1 MSAKKS
7 PTMSADDPLL
17 NAVTSLGR
25 DMFSRSLVLV
35 FDAATGELCHA
46 SVAALSLLELA
57 EDALS
62 SSTFAQLCAAGDQ
75 DISDVWWGL
84 AAGGGAEWSGHLT
97 ATLSMTETPV
107 RFRAV
112 PVPSGDEVREIAV
125 LAEAVSLAAPATAA
139 VATPDGPWTALHSVV
154 GVIEYD
160 ADGNV
165 TFANDRAC
173 MALEFYGGDLVGRNH
188 DTLWPPAQTATP
200 DYIEFWEK
208 LRQGR
213 IVEGR
218 HPHLSSEGNDV
229 WLQSTFVPVRGPDG
243 SVTRVVQCLMDVTE
257 DGVAAARNRMQ
268 LDALLSGLP
277 VIEYDVEGHVLTANG
292 SALAALGLGPE
303 EITGKHLRRLTDA
316 EFSRSRPFTDAWT
329 SALQGL
335 SQVIDIQ
342 HVRKDRGPLW
352 TRSAILPVKTVAGA
366 VDRLLEVLV
375 DIHEMRERLG
385 GLEVRHAAMNS
396 VMSVLEMDLTGRIT
410 AANPNACGMFDSKRA
425 DLCALNYQSL
435 LPQEF
440 GASQRYRAFVDRLAR
455 GETVSGTFE
464 RVKPDGRTI
473 WVRSHHLPLLREG
486 QESPEAIMLLM
497 SDVTEEQVRHIET
510 ESKLAAI
517 ERSMAIAQFGLDGT
531 IEWANQI
538 FIDALGYT
546 VEELRGRNI
555 ATIRPIEQAEDHR
568 ANWDKLVKGE
578 FIDGETQLIGS
589 QGREVWMRGAFN
601 PVFGAD
607 GKVIRIIAFTSVI
620 TMDKLHTHDLEQ
632 KWQGVSQ
639 TLALAEFDTDGRVLT
654 ASEGFLRMIGY
665 SLREIVG
672 QHHSMFCSADHIR
685 SEEYRDFWLSLGK
698 GETRRGSFHNIA
710 RFDRD
715 LHLAAS
721 YGPVRGTS
729 GQVEKVLMCG
739 YEVSEHM
746 ALRLQVSDMA
756 ERVRDEMQNILRS
769 HGAMRNGAAELSA
782 NLVRDRST
790 METGAAALHV
800 GLSELDA
807 VKGSI
812 DNVTQI
818 TEVLRDIA
826 VQTNLLAFNAAIEA
840 ARAGEH
846 GIGFSV
852 VADDVRK
859 LAESNSVAARDI
871 SRHLASVS
879 EALARG
885 RQSTTQTLGIV
896 GETVG
901 SMSADVERVAGLVGE
916 CDLQVRATD
925 AIAELV
931 DQVRASA
938 AA

>member
-1 MSAKKS
+1 MTAKKAPAS
-7 PTMSADDPLL
+7 AADDPLL
-17 NAVTSLGR
+17 AAAAAIGR
-25 DMFSRSLVLV
+25 DLFARSLVLV
-35 FDAATGELCHA
+35 FDAQTQALRHA
-46 SVAALSLLELA
+46 SAEAIGLLELA

-62 SSTFAQLCAAGDQ
+62 GVGFAQVCAADGQ
-75 DISDVWWGL
+75 DIADVWWGL
-84 AAGGGAEWSGHLT
+84 AAGGTAEWTGHLT

-112 PVPSGDEVREIAV
+112 PVAEGEEIREVAV
-125 LAEAVSLAAPATAA
+125 IAAPPAA
-139 VATPDGPWTALHSVV
+139 AAAASDDAWADLRNVV

-160 ADGNV
+160 TDGNV
-165 TFANDRAC
+165 TAANDRAC

-188 DTLWPPAQTATP
+188 DTLWPATRTAMP

-218 HPHLSSEGNDV
+218 HLHLSSEGNEV
-229 WLQSTFVPVRGPDG
+229 WLQSTFVPVRRPDG
-243 SVTRVVQCLMDVTE
+243 IVGRILQCLMDVTE
-257 DGVAAARNRMQ
+257 EGAAAARARGQ
-268 LDALLSGLP
+268 LDALMAGLP
-277 VIEYDVEGHVLTANG
+277 VLEYDAEGHVVSANAP
-292 SALAALGLGPE
+292 ALAALGLGAE
-303 EITGKHLRRLTDA
+303 DVVGKHQKRLMDG
-316 EFSRSRPFTDAWT
+316 EFVRTRAFADAW
-329 SALQGL
+329 SAALQGAAR
-335 SQVIDIQ
+335 VIDIH
-342 HVRKDRGPLW
+342 HVRQDREPLW
-352 TRSAILPVKTVAGA
+352 TRSALLPSKTAAG
-366 VDRLLEVLV
+366 VERVFEVCT

-385 GLEVRHAAMNS
+385 ALELRHAATNA
-396 VMSVLEMDLTGRIT
+396 VMSVMEIDLAGRIT
-410 AANPNACGMFDSKRA
+410 AANANACNLFDAKRA

-440 GASQRYRAFVDRLAR
+440 GASQRYRTFVDRLAR

-464 RVKPDGRTI
+464 RVKPNGRAV
-473 WVRSHHLPLLREG
+473 WVRAHHLPLLKEG
-486 QESPEAIMLLM
+486 QDSPECVMLLM
-497 SDVTEEQVRHIET
+497 SDVTEEQNRHIET

-517 ERSMAIAQFGLDGT
+517 ERSMAIAQFDLDGT
-531 IEWANQI
+531 LEWANGI
-538 FIDALGYT
+538 FTDAMGST
-546 VEELRGRNI
+546 VEELRGRNVS
-555 ATIRPIEQAEDHR
+555 TILPADRADVHR

-578 FIDGETQLIGS
+578 FIDGEAQLIGA

-607 GKVIRIIAFTSVI
+607 GKVVRIIAFMSVI
-620 TMDKLHTHDLEQ
+620 TMDKLHSHDLEE
-632 KWQGVSQ
+632 KWQGVSK
-639 TLALAEFDTDGRVLT
+639 TLALAEFDPDGRVLS
-654 ASEGFLRMIGY
+654 ASDGFLRMVGY

-685 SEEYRDFWLSLGK
+685 TEEYRDFWLSLGQ
-698 GETRRGSFHNIA
+698 GETRRGRFHNVA

-715 LHLAAS
+715 LHMVAS
-721 YGPVRGTS
+721 YGPIRGTS
-729 GQVEKVLMCG
+729 GTVEKVLMCG

-746 ALRLQVSDMA
+746 ALRREVSQMA

-769 HGAMRNGAAELSA
+769 HGVLRKGAADLSTKLA
-782 NLVRDRST
+782 QEKGTIEAGSS
-790 METGAAALHV
+790 ALKG
-800 GLSELDA
+800 GLAELDA
-807 VKGSI
+807 VKGAVDS
-812 DNVTQI
+812 VTQI

-840 ARAGEH
+840 ARAGDH

-871 SRHLASVS
+871 ARHLQTVA

-885 RQSTTQTLGIV
+885 RQGATQTLGLV
-896 GETVG
+896 
-901 SMSADVERVAGLVGE
+901 SDAVAGMGAGAASVAKLVSE

-931 DQVRASA
+931 DRVRAA
-938 AA
+938 AVA